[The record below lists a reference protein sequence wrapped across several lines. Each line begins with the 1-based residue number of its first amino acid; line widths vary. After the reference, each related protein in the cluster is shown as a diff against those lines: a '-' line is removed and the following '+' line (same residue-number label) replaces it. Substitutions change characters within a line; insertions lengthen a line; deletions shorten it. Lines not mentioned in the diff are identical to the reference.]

1 MFDSL
6 PFRNDAA
13 TVFRRLIRSL
23 PTRRGVLG
31 VATCDKGCRR

>member
-13 TVFRRLIRSL
+13 AVFGRLIRSL
-23 PTRRGVLG
+23 PTRKGVMG
-31 VATCDKGCRR
+31 SGDVR